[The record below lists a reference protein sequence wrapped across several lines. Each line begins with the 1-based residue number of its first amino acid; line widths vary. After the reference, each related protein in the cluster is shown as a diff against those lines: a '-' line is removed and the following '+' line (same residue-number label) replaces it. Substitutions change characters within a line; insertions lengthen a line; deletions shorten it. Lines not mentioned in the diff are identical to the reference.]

1 MSKNS
6 ENYGLV
12 YVGNPYGVKILKC
25 CASCHYKEVNNEG
38 LRICVLA
45 NLIVKQ
51 KFVCSKYKLSDSL
64 KVAGKG
70 VGIVKHKD
78 TKEIV
83 IR

>member
-1 MSKNS
+1 
-6 ENYGLV
+6 
-12 YVGNPYGVKILKC
+12 
-25 CASCHYKEVNNEG
+25 
-38 LRICVLA
+38 
-45 NLIVKQ
+45 VKQ

-70 VGIVKHKD
+70 VGTVKHKD